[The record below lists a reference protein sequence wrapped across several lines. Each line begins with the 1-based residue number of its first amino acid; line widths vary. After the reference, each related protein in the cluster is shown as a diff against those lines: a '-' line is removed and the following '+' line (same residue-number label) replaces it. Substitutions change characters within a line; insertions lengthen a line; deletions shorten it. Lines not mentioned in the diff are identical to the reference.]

1 MNKVNQ
7 LVSIVILGLMVYITF
22 MVKEIHDEVINDCPT
37 CMIPLSQP
45 MTGPDGKDE
54 IDETIKDFLVLALNK
69 AKSDLEANND
79 WIYER

>member
-79 WIYER
+79 